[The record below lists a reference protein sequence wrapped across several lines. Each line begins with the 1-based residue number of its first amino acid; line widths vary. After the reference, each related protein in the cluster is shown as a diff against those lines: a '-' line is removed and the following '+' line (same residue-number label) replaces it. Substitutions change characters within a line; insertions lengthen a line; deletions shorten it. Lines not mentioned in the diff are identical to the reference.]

1 MPGVTFAIAR
11 MSFDRRLEL
20 MRRIRELA
28 RRAEFLASGQKPEEQ
43 MDAALV
49 RAEIERI
56 YVTWGVKAV
65 SGLKVD
71 GQEVTAA
78 ALAEAAPEEL
88 FREALAAVQ
97 AETGLTEEQR
107 KNS

>member
-1 MPGVTFAIAR
+1 VTFVIAR

-28 RRAEFLASGQKPEEQ
+28 RRAEFLAAGQKPEEQ

-56 YVTWGVKAV
+56 YVT
-65 SGLKVD
+65 
-71 GQEVTAA
+71 
-78 ALAEAAPEEL
+78 
-88 FREALAAVQ
+88 
-97 AETGLTEEQR
+97 
-107 KNS
+107 

>member
-1 MPGVTFAIAR
+1 
-11 MSFDRRLEL
+11 
-20 MRRIRELA
+20 
-28 RRAEFLASGQKPEEQ
+28 
-43 MDAALV
+43 
-49 RAEIERI
+49 
-56 YVTWGVKAV
+56 VKAV

-71 GQEVTAA
+71 GQEVAAA

-97 AETGLTEEQR
+97 VETGLTEEQR